1 MGRSQKKQGT
11 FIIKIMSTQN
21 STWQGNVTW
30 VEQNKVQNFRSALE
44 LMKMLDAAIG
54 DNNGDGFR

>member
-44 LMKMLDAAIG
+44 LMKMLDAAISE
-54 DNNGDGFR
+54 NNGESFV

>member
-1 MGRSQKKQGT
+1 MGRSQKKQET
-11 FIIKIMSTQN
+11 FIVKIMSTQN

-44 LMKMLDAAIG
+44 LMKMLDAAIS
-54 DNNGDGFR
+54 DNNGESFV

>member
-1 MGRSQKKQGT
+1 MSRGQKNQEI
-11 FIIKIMSTQN
+11 FIVKIINTEN
-21 STWQGNVTW
+21 FTWQGSVIW
-30 VEQNKVQNFRSALE
+30 ADKKKMQNFRSALE

>member
-11 FIIKIMSTQN
+11 FIVKIMSTQN

-44 LMKMLDAAIG
+44 LMKMLDAAISE
-54 DNNGDGFR
+54 NNGESFV

>member
-1 MGRSQKKQGT
+1 MSRGQKNQEI
-11 FIIKIMSTQN
+11 FIVKIMNTEN
-21 STWQGNVTW
+21 FTWQGSVTW
-30 VEQNKVQNFRSALE
+30 ADKKKMQNFRSALE